1 MLLWNC
7 PCNYQH
13 PPPPT
18 QGPKGNVAL
27 GGKESSTQSVTLILL
42 AFLAVDVNFVVFCR
56 KKKKI
61 ATLPEYTASEH
72 FSCLPISH
80 STSPPWPTHNSSR
93 THIHCRVRS
102 GYKMKYLF
110 PPNTTPFQIMDNEA
124 RSVITEGVW
133 KVNYWNNLKNS
144 GDCNEYNSLYSCQNH
159 SECDK
164 HLTFANPDAAPKEVS
179 Y

>member
-1 MLLWNC
+1 MLLWNF
-7 PCNYQH
+7 PCNY
-13 PPPPT
+13 PLK

-42 AFLAVDVNFVVFCR
+42 AFLAVDVNFCCFSW
-56 KKKKI
+56 KKI
-61 ATLPEYTASEH
+61 GTLPEYTASEH

-80 STSPPWPTHNSSR
+80 STSPPLPTHNSWR
-93 THIHCRVRS
+93 KYILCRVRS
-102 GYKMKYLF
+102 GYKMNYLF

-133 KVNYWNNLKNS
+133 KVNHWNNLKNS

-159 SECDK
+159 LECDK
-164 HLTFANPDAAPKEVS
+164 HLTFVNPDAAPKEVS